1 MNLIFKVFRYI
12 ENLWIGRDGKPSI
25 KTVIAIALSVN
36 FISNLSFAIHKW
48 GDGKSLSDL
57 ALLLGIEAG
66 LITALLGL
74 KAYANVQQSIIENKN
89 VKNKDTDYAQG
100 PME

>member
-1 MNLIFKVFRYI
+1 MKSVIKMFKYI

-25 KTVIAIALSVN
+25 KTIIAIALSAN

-74 KAYANVQQSIIENKN
+74 KAYTNLQQSIIENKN
-89 VKNKDTDYAQG
+89 VKNKDGDCSPG